1 MRSVG
6 GAGSMASVATTIQEL
21 GYDLA
26 RKALDQQE
34 AIVGDLH
41 ARAGTLLTATALV
54 ATFLG
59 ARAVDGGNRI
69 LAVAGVGFAIGSIV
83 VCVYVLTP
91 QRRLSLAI
99 SGSAVRRYFVGANAT
114 PDDAY
119 VTLADWID
127 SVWHA
132 NQLVIERLLLAFRA
146 GAVML
151 VMAIGLWSLGLA
163 IH

>member
-1 MRSVG
+1 
-6 GAGSMASVATTIQEL
+6 
-21 GYDLA
+21 
-26 RKALDQQE
+26 
-34 AIVGDLH
+34 
-41 ARAGTLLTATALV
+41 
-54 ATFLG
+54 
-59 ARAVDGGNRI
+59 
-69 LAVAGVGFAIGSIV
+69 
-83 VCVYVLTP
+83 VLTP
-91 QRRLSLAI
+91 QRSLSLAI
-99 SGSAVRRYFVGANAT
+99 SGSAVRRYFVAANAA

-151 VMAIGLWSLGLA
+151 VTAIGLWSLGLA